1 MGMGFRIAAK
11 TKSGYRSVI
20 SRQPAEGRAA
30 QKKTAAIFKR
40 ACRPSSVSE

>member
-1 MGMGFRIAAK
+1 MGFRIAAK

-40 ACRPSSVSE
+40 ARRPSSVSE